1 MFSAACFIPA
11 RGGSKRIPGKNTKIL
26 GGKPLV
32 AWSIEAA
39 LNAMVFDGGVW
50 VTSDDDQ
57 ILGLAREFGARTI
70 KRPPELAGDDVN
82 AHLPFVHAVAEATKI
97 QGGTFEAVCFH
108 QPTSPFVSA
117 ATYQRM
123 FQARMMSQ
131 ATVVCGAL
139 EVPHKGYMICLR
151 NEDGIMEP
159 AIARTT
165 ELLRDTPMEPVYH
178 ARVCPYWCFYDTA
191 IDSIPLTKHADTV
204 GHDLSIIEG
213 FDIDTLDEWDVAE
226 ILSMAVGEE

>member
-82 AHLPFVHAVAEATKI
+82 EHLPFVHAVAEATKI
-97 QGGTFEAVCFH
+97 QGGKFEAVCFH

-123 FQARMMSQ
+123 FQA
-131 ATVVCGAL
+131 
-139 EVPHKGYMICLR
+139 
-151 NEDGIMEP
+151 
-159 AIARTT
+159 
-165 ELLRDTPMEPVYH
+165 LLRDTPMEPVYH

-191 IDSIPLTKHADTV
+191 IDSIPLTKVDTVV